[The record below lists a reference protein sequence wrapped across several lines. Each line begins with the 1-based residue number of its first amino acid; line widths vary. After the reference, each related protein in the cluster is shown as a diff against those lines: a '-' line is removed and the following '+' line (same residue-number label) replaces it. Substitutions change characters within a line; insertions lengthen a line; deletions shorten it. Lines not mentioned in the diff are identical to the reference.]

1 MLNFKLFVKADDEA
15 AAPAPEAPADLPPAD
30 PAAEAGLPP
39 DMAAGMP
46 PDMAAGMPPMP
57 PGAAVPEVPEK
68 DPIEAIRAR
77 LKGAL
82 GKEAEDEDL
91 DIASEDV
98 TESGVF
104 NG

>member
-15 AAPAPEAPADLPPAD
+15 AAPAPEVPADLPPPD
-30 PAAEAGLPP
+30 PAAEAG
-39 DMAAGMP
+39 MP
-46 PDMAAGMPPMP
+46 PDMTAGMPPMP
-57 PGAAVPEVPEK
+57 PEAAAPEAPKE

-91 DIASEDV
+91 DIASKEV

>member
-30 PAAEAGLPP
+30 PLAEAG
-39 DMAAGMP
+39 AP

-57 PGAAVPEVPEK
+57 PEAAAAEVPEE
-68 DPIEAIRAR
+68 DPIKAIRSR
-77 LKGAL
+77 FEGAL
-82 GKEAEDEDL
+82 GTNEEDADL
-91 DIASEDV
+91 DTASKGV

>member
-15 AAPAPEAPADLPPAD
+15 AAPAPEAPADLPLAD
-30 PAAEAGLPP
+30 PAAEAGL
-39 DMAAGMP
+39 P